1 MVENDVGLA
10 QSGTSGKTFR
20 RCKTIPLIDLGG
32 TSLHVFV
39 PQAMAWENN
48 KLALVY
54 LNWVTGSL
62 YSLSKQ

>member
-20 RCKTIPLIDLGG
+20 RCKTFPLIDLGG

-39 PQAMAWENN
+39 PQAMVGKQQTRAC
-48 KLALVY
+48 VY
-54 LNWVTGSL
+54 MN
-62 YSLSKQ
+62 